1 MVAVPLQ
8 GDIHHPVP
16 LDTQSN
22 TFDAHLVPF
31 ELQVHVS
38 DENIRYR
45 GWRSRLCGYIVHYRY
60 RGRGSRL
67 CGSIGNYR
75 SHPIWRMRTVVPAIL

>member
-8 GDIHHPVP
+8 ADIHHLV
-16 LDTQSN
+16 LLTNLALS
-22 TFDAHLVPF
+22 HLVPF

-45 GWRSRLCGYIVHYRY
+45 GWRSRLCAYIAHYRY